1 MHTLKK
7 ELDSLIKKTKN
18 KEIVIKPADKG
29 SIIVTMYPDYH
40 WNICQSHISDTSYY
54 RMLNNTDPSNIIQ
67 QRVTKFGENTNQC

>member
-29 SIIVTMYPDYH
+29 SIIVIMYPDYH
-40 WNICQSHISDTSYY
+40 
-54 RMLNNTDPSNIIQ
+54 
-67 QRVTKFGENTNQC
+67 

>member
-29 SIIVTMYPDYH
+29 SIIV
-40 WNICQSHISDTSYY
+40 ICTQTIIGIYATPIFQIHHIT
-54 RMLNNTDPSNIIQ
+54 
-67 QRVTKFGENTNQC
+67 EC